1 VDYLEQCLS
10 GHPDRVFVDTIV
22 NHARH
27 GAPIGY
33 HGPRFYREY
42 KNWPSAYL
50 HREAVEASIAKDIA
64 RGRKLGP
71 FSHPPFKNFVG
82 SPMGAFERSTVGK
95 YRVIYDLSWPPHYS
109 INDHIDIDCSVHYVS
124 IDTAINL
131 VKKYGKGTL
140 MAKLDLEDAFKFI
153 LVHKDDWELLGTTWE
168 RHNNDG
174 THTKEYYVDVVLP
187 FGSKSSPRL
196 FNNFACALEYI
207 MYNHN
212 VSDVIHY
219 MDDYFTV
226 GPANTAICKNNLEN
240 MINVCQEAG
249 FSIQPTKLVSPTNTL
264 EFLGIEIDSVSM
276 TTRIT
281 QKRLNKILLELEK
294 FRNRISCKKRDLLS
308 LIGKLIFV
316 SKVVRAGRTFTRRL
330 IELSKKV
337 KYLHHKIKLNKDCRR
352 DIVWWEKYLPFW
364 NGKYMFFD
372 EQSTSNID
380 IHLHTDASHDGYG
393 CSFHAAWIMNSFTET
408 EKAKTITW
416 KELYAIVIACNTWGY
431 LLCGKRVVFHCDNMA
446 VVNIIQCGVSK
457 NGEIMHLVRTLFY
470 VCAVYNMECIAVHVP
485 GIKNGVADA
494 LSRGQVHRFRDLMPQ
509 ADGTATH
516 HKKLTD
522 IYELDY

>member
-1 VDYLEQCLS
+1 MTDGRSAIIGRSIIADIKTATVPTCAKVAEVTSPLADVPPVIKVNTPLNVEYLAQCLS
-10 GHPDRVFVDTIV
+10 GHPDSVFVNTIV

-33 HGPRFYREY
+33 NGPRFYREY

-109 INDHIDIDCSVHYVS
+109 INEHIDIDCSVQYVT
-124 IDTAINL
+124 IDSAINL

-168 RHNNDG
+168 RQNNDG

-187 FGSKSSPRL
+187 FGSKSSPTL

-226 GPANTAICKNNLEN
+226 GPVNTAICENYLEN
-240 MINVCQEAG
+240 MIKVCQEAG
-249 FSIQPTKLVSPTNTL
+249 FSIQPTKLVSPTSTL

-281 QKRLNKILLELEK
+281 QKR
-294 FRNRISCKKRDLLS
+294 
-308 LIGKLIFV
+308 
-316 SKVVRAGRTFTRRL
+316 
-330 IELSKKV
+330 
-337 KYLHHKIKLNKDCRR
+337 
-352 DIVWWEKYLPFW
+352 
-364 NGKYMFFD
+364 
-372 EQSTSNID
+372 
-380 IHLHTDASHDGYG
+380 
-393 CSFHAAWIMNSFTET
+393 
-408 EKAKTITW
+408 
-416 KELYAIVIACNTWGY
+416 
-431 LLCGKRVVFHCDNMA
+431 
-446 VVNIIQCGVSK
+446 
-457 NGEIMHLVRTLFY
+457 
-470 VCAVYNMECIAVHVP
+470 
-485 GIKNGVADA
+485 
-494 LSRGQVHRFRDLMPQ
+494 
-509 ADGTATH
+509 
-516 HKKLTD
+516 
-522 IYELDY
+522 